1 MYRISV
7 IIPFYK
13 GNVFLMELKHCLDKA
28 AEKLGEKIEVIIV
41 NDSPEI
47 EVADDV
53 FRSEMYDYILINNE
67 HNVGIHKSRVI
78 GLERA
83 NGLYILFL
91 DQDDKINENFFV
103 DMIAALVEDDSIAF
117 VYANGVFEDENGT
130 KKIILNSYG
139 KVIAAGQY
147 DTYLKVGNLLASPG
161 QCLIRKSAIPDI
173 WKQNIMTTN
182 CADDYLL
189 WILILKVY
197 GAKYVNKL
205 LYEHISTG
213 KNVSSNKLIGYK
225 SDLEVLTILEKNKI
239 LSDKE
244 RTAFRKR
251 CVNKFKKENGEPYN
265 KFDLF
270 TSLYSEKTERL
281 KMKLVGY
288 ILYIKGK
295 RICEF

>member
-130 KKIILNSYG
+130 KKIILNS
-139 KVIAAGQY
+139 
-147 DTYLKVGNLLASPG
+147 
-161 QCLIRKSAIPDI
+161 
-173 WKQNIMTTN
+173 
-182 CADDYLL
+182 
-189 WILILKVY
+189 
-197 GAKYVNKL
+197 
-205 LYEHISTG
+205 
-213 KNVSSNKLIGYK
+213 
-225 SDLEVLTILEKNKI
+225 
-239 LSDKE
+239 
-244 RTAFRKR
+244 
-251 CVNKFKKENGEPYN
+251 
-265 KFDLF
+265 
-270 TSLYSEKTERL
+270 
-281 KMKLVGY
+281 
-288 ILYIKGK
+288 
-295 RICEF
+295 